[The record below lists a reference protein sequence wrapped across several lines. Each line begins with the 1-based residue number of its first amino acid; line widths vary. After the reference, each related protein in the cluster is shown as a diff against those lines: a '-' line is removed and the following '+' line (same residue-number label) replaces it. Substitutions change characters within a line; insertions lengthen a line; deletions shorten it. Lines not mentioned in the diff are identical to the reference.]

1 MQERG
6 VQPLGSKQLV
16 RLDVR
21 IIASNVPLAKEVKA
35 GRFRQDVYYRLNEFV
50 ITLPPL
56 RERDDILDLANGF
69 LVEANMEFGRA
80 CREISERGS

>member
-1 MQERG
+1 
-6 VQPLGSKQLV
+6 VQ
-16 RLDVR
+16 
-21 IIASNVPLAKEVKA
+21 ASW
-35 GRFRQDVYYRLNEFV
+35 FRQDVYYRLNEFV

-80 CREISERGS
+80 CREISERAAEVLLRYPWPGERARTPERHSPGHAPRFGCN

>member
-1 MQERG
+1 M
-6 VQPLGSKQLV
+6 QPLGSKQLV